1 MMKINIQRLCSASKS
16 IIQSILVIICVF
28 HICSIVYLNANPRLP
43 NIIKYKKDIEDIE
56 FPISFILC
64 INPKKNG
71 VEKMKTFGYLDE
83 WSFFFGKSMFNDSII
98 GWAGHSKNGSIYET
112 AEGNQNLIF
121 QYLKILNSELLKD
134 VSYDWSSIVANI
146 SLISNLDK
154 DKSISGK
161 AIKWSLV
168 PLFPNCQSIDLLD
181 YFEINSPFLVLFF
194 FHEFQDMGIS
204 LYIQERNR
212 AVKRTLQSNLMAY
225 SGPQVKINDMSVG
238 QEIRVMIKISQEI
251 DSEKDVRAKCKIYP
265 NKIYK
270 NFNECDED
278 FVFHE
283 VNKILNIT
291 PFWSTKDLKSVTKN
305 RKVEQKI

>member
-1 MMKINIQRLCSASKS
+1 MKIEFIYQASKS
-16 IIQSILVIICVF
+16 IIQSILVIVCVV
-28 HICSIVYLNANPRLP
+28 HICSIVYFKANPVLP
-43 NIIKYKKDIEDIE
+43 DIMKYKKNIEDID
-56 FPISFILC
+56 FPISFIIC
-64 INPKKNG
+64 INSKNKG
-71 VEKMKTFGYLDE
+71 IEKMNKNGYLDE
-83 WSFFFGKSMFNDSII
+83 WYFFSGESRINDSII
-98 GWAGHSKNGSIYET
+98 GWAGHSENGPIYET
-112 AEGNQNLIF
+112 AEGRQNLIF

-265 NKIYK
+265 NKIYE